1 MADSSE
7 SSSSF
12 SSIRSVTRG
21 ASVFF
26 VGTGVN
32 NVQRF
37 LINLLLTRTLG
48 TSLYGVYTYGTT
60 LLSVVSV
67 FTNLGTNQSL
77 LRFIPEYE
85 DDLANQNR
93 IIGLASLTTLVASI
107 VAAAVAFVA
116 APVIT
121 DLTLDNPMLTDV
133 IRLFAI
139 ALPFREL
146 GETIGRVFQSIEMQG
161 HQMLTTSVG
170 LQAFRLAAIAVAIA
184 LGAAF
189 IGIIAAMVV
198 AWVLAFGFGLALL
211 FSRTSFRPTFGKSS
225 KDELIEFYDFSLPL
239 TLGHAGSVLQS
250 RVDILMVGFF
260 LSGSAVGIYNVASV
274 LSRFLRMP
282 LTGFS
287 KLFPPIA
294 SGLYARGEIAEL
306 ESVYSQITRWSFT
319 LSLLP
324 SIAVVIYAEEALSIF
339 GEEFAAGSGV
349 LTLFVIGQL
358 TNAAVGPSGY
368 VLMMTDHQ
376 YLEMINQWIAGVSN
390 VVLNYFFITNF
401 GVIGAALATAGVMTV
416 TNLIVVGQVW
426 YTEGIV
432 PYSFAFSKPVAAGVV
447 AAGVM
452 YGCTM
457 FLSGFVLLV
466 VGSAV
471 GTVAYAG
478 VIFATGIETE
488 DREFFAELVSERT
501 AD

>member
-1 MADSSE
+1 MADSTE

-26 VGTGVN
+26 VGTSIN

-48 TSLYGVYTYGTT
+48 TTLYGVYTYGIT
-60 LLSVVSV
+60 LMTVSSV

-85 DDLANQNR
+85 DDSARQNR
-93 IIGLASLTTLVASI
+93 IIGLASLTTFVASI
-107 VAAAVAFVA
+107 VVAAVAFVA
-116 APVIT
+116 APVVT
-121 DLTLDNPMLTDV
+121 DLTLNNPMMTDV

-139 ALPFREL
+139 VLPFKEL
-146 GETIGRVFQSIEMQG
+146 GETIGYVFQSVEMQG
-161 HQMLTTSVG
+161 HQMLTSSVG

-189 IGIIAAMVV
+189 IGIIAAMIV
-198 AWVLAFGFGLALL
+198 AWIVAFGFGLLLL
-211 FSRTSFRPTFGKSS
+211 FSRTSFRPTFGGSS
-225 KDELIEFYDFSLPL
+225 KDELVEFYNFSAPL
-239 TLGHAGSVLQS
+239 TLTQAGSVLQS

-260 LSGSAVGIYNVASV
+260 LSGSAVGIYNVAAV
-274 LSRFLRMP
+274 LSRFLTMP

-324 SIAVVIYAEEALSIF
+324 SIAMVIYADEALSIF
-339 GEEFAAGSGV
+339 GEEFVAGSGV
-349 LTLFVIGQL
+349 LILFVVGQL

-368 VLMMTDHQ
+368 VLMMTNHQ
-376 YLEMINQWIAGVSN
+376 YLTMLNQWVLGVSN
-390 VVLNYFFITNF
+390 VVLNYVFITNF
-401 GVIGAALATAGVMTV
+401 GIIGAALATAGTMTV
-416 TNLIVVGQVW
+416 INLIKVGQVW
-426 YTEGIV
+426 YMEGLM
-432 PYSFAFSKPVAAGVV
+432 PYSFAFGKPVVAGVV

-452 YGCTM
+452 YACTM
-457 FLSGFVLLV
+457 FLSGLVLLV
-466 VGSAV
+466 AGSAV
-471 GTVAYAG
+471 GTVVYAG
-478 VIFATGIETE
+478 VMFVNGIETE
-488 DREFFAELVSERT
+488 DREFFADIAARFN
-501 AD
+501 

>member
-1 MADSSE
+1 MVDSSE

-12 SSIRSVTRG
+12 SSIRSVARG

-26 VGTGVN
+26 VGTGIN

-48 TSLYGVYTYGTT
+48 TTLYGVYTYGTT
-60 LLSVVSV
+60 LMAVSSV

-85 DDLANQNR
+85 DDPANQNR

-107 VAAAVAFVA
+107 VVAAVAFVA

-121 DLTLDNPMLTDV
+121 DLTLDNPMMTDV

-146 GETIGRVFQSIEMQG
+146 GETIGMVFQSIEMQG
-161 HQMLTTSVG
+161 HQMLTSSVG
-170 LQAFRLAAIAVAIA
+170 LQVFRLAAIAVAIA
-184 LGAAF
+184 LGATF

-198 AWVLAFGFGLALL
+198 AWVLAFGFGLLLL

-225 KDELIEFYDFSLPL
+225 KDELVEFYDFSVPL
-239 TLGHAGSVLQS
+239 TLTQAGSVLQS

-260 LSGSAVGIYNVASV
+260 LSGSAVGIYNVAAV
-274 LSRFLRMP
+274 LSRFLSMP

-287 KLFPPIA
+287 QLFPPIA

-306 ESVYSQITRWSFT
+306 ESMYSQITRWSFT

-324 SIAVVIYAEEALSIF
+324 SIAVMIYADEALSIF

-349 LTLFVIGQL
+349 LILFVLAQL
-358 TNAAVGPSGY
+358 TNAGVGPSGY
-368 VLMMTDHQ
+368 VLMMTNHQ
-376 YLEMINQWIAGVSN
+376 YLSMIDEWGLGVSN
-390 VVLNYFFITNF
+390 VVFNYFFITNF
-401 GVIGAALATAGVMTV
+401 GIIGAALATAGTSAVI
-416 TNLIVVGQVW
+416 NLLRIGQVW
-426 YTEGIV
+426 YTEGLV
-432 PYSFAFSKPVAAGVV
+432 PYSLAFGKPVIAGVV
-447 AAGVM
+447 AAVVM
-452 YGCTM
+452 YACTM

-466 VGSAV
+466 VGSAL

-478 VIFATGIETE
+478 VIFAAGIETE
-488 DREFFAELVSERT
+488 DREFFAELISERT
-501 AD
+501 AE